1 MNGKP
6 LVALL
11 AAAVLAGCGTIA
23 DPTTYFGGSSVEKP
37 AELVPVANSVDVIT
51 LWSVDV
57 GKGVDKQR
65 LNLVPKP
72 VGGRVYAADARGH
85 VMALDAA
92 TGRSLWTRD
101 TDRELTAGPG
111 YGDGLVLVGTGDG
124 EVVALDADSG
134 AERWVSRVSSEV
146 LAVPAAAHGVVV
158 VHTIDGRIAGLE
170 AATGKPRW
178 QYERTTSGLGL
189 RGSSSPMISGTKAI
203 TGMAGG
209 RIVAVDVER
218 GLPLWETTITAPTG
232 RSELERVHDIIGD
245 PLLYQGAV
253 FVGTY
258 QGEIAGLL
266 EGTGQIAWR
275 RKASTHSALA
285 SDGRALFFT
294 DDADNVWS
302 AEPRDGAA
310 LWKQDKLR
318 ARRLSAPAA
327 LDGYVFV
334 GDLDGY
340 VHVLSAQ
347 DGSLVA
353 RTRVGSSPISAQ
365 PRVADGVLYVLGDSG
380 NLAAMRLGS
389 ATAR

>member
-1 MNGKP
+1 MNAKP
-6 LVALL
+6 LVVLL
-11 AAAVLAGCGTIA
+11 AAALLAGCGTVA

-37 AELVPVANSVDVIT
+37 ADLLPVPNSVDVIT

-72 VGGRVYAADARGH
+72 AGGRVYAADGRGK

-92 TGRSLWTRD
+92 TGRNLWTRD
-101 TDRELTAGPG
+101 TDRELSAGPG
-111 YGDGLVLVGTGDG
+111 VGDGLVLVGTGDG

-134 AERWVSRVSSEV
+134 AEKWVARVSSEV
-146 LAVPAAAHGVVV
+146 LAVPAAGRGVVV
-158 VHTIDGRIAGLE
+158 VHSIDGRIAGLD

-178 QYERTTSGLGL
+178 QYERTSSGLGL
-189 RGSSSPMISGTKAI
+189 RGASSPVI
-203 TGMAGG
+203 TGSKVICGMAGG
-209 RIVAVDVER
+209 RIVALDLER
-218 GLPLWETTITAPTG
+218 GLPVWEATITAPTG

-245 PLLYQGAV
+245 PLLFQGAV

-266 EGTGQIAWR
+266 EETGQIAWR

-285 SDGRALFFT
+285 SDGRALYFT
-294 DDADNVWS
+294 DDNDAVWS

-318 ARRLSAPAA
+318 ARRLTAPAA
-327 LDGYVFV
+327 VDGNVVV
-334 GDLDGY
+334 GDLEGY

-365 PRVADGVLYVLGDSG
+365 PRVVDGVLYVLGDAG
-380 NLAAMRLGS
+380 NLAAMRLGG

>member
-6 LVALL
+6 LVLLLSAAL
-11 AAAVLAGCGTIA
+11 VAGCGTVA

-37 AELVPVANSVDVIT
+37 AELLPVANAVDVVT

-57 GKGVDKQR
+57 GKGVGKQR

-85 VMALDAA
+85 VMALDAT
-92 TGRSLWTRD
+92 TGQNLWSKD
-101 TDRELTAGPG
+101 TSRELTAGPG

-124 EVVALDADSG
+124 EVVALDAESG
-134 AERWVSRVSSEV
+134 AEKWVARVSSEV
-146 LAVPAAAHGVVV
+146 LAVPAAARGVVV
-158 VHTIDGRIAGLE
+158 VHSIDGRIAGLD

-178 QYERTTSGLGL
+178 QYERSSSGLGL
-189 RGSSSPMISGTKAI
+189 RGSSSPVISGPKVI
-203 TGMAGG
+203 TGMTGG
-209 RIVAVDVER
+209 RLVALDLER
-218 GLPLWETTITAPTG
+218 GLPVWEATVTAPTG

-245 PLLYQGAV
+245 PLIYQGAV

-266 EGTGQIAWR
+266 EETGQIAWR
-275 RKASTHSALA
+275 RKASTHSGLTADA
-285 SDGRALFFT
+285 RALYFT

-318 ARRLSAPAA
+318 ARRLSAPAVV
-327 LDGYVFV
+327 DGYAVV

-340 VHVLSAQ
+340 VHWLSTQ
-347 DGSLVA
+347 DGSIVA

-365 PRVADGVLYVLGDSG
+365 PHVVDGVLYVLGDAG
-380 NLAAMRLGS
+380 NLAAIRVGGA
-389 ATAR
+389 ATR